1 MHRRV
6 AGITLVV
13 SIVLAGA
20 CRSPSGGRAATGST
34 TTTAND
40 VSSAER
46 RAEEDVRAVLAARE
60 AVRWTTVAR
69 VLGDGTESCIDGRS
83 DRPVLG
89 TPGGDVGEIVVAL
102 GALERTTGAPIDVA
116 ALDHLF
122 DEYEASFGKIY
133 FHTDTR
139 AMTALAAA
147 LAHDAMF
154 AAVAGRVST
163 PSELYRFVLAPPA
176 EYRERLL
183 EELTRPEHV
192 GCGHL
197 RLALSN
203 AEAYGVRAALV
214 RAVIAASF
222 RLAWRDPSAVDFVV
236 LDGEHR
242 ETAIVEVRSTHD
254 IHAHSRVAMV
264 APHAAGK
271 AAFVHHPDVAAFVRR
286 ENGTFFLEHGREL
299 APTIPP
305 QDAYLADLEALAHRQ
320 STETLRR
327 LAPSLPTVN
336 VIADEPRLELQRS
349 VVTTSRCEKDEDCR
363 PGDACSGVSSGAGK
377 VVCGER

>member
-1 MHRRV
+1 MHRRG
-6 AGITLVV
+6 APITLVFF
-13 SIVLAGA
+13 SIALAGA
-20 CRSPSGGRAATGST
+20 CRSPGPGRAATSST
-34 TTTAND
+34 TAANE

-46 RAEEDVRAVLAARE
+46 RAEEDVRAVLAARG

-102 GALERTTGAPIDVA
+102 GALERTAGTPIA
-116 ALDHLF
+116 LGALDHLF

-133 FHTDTR
+133 FHSDSH
-139 AMTALAAA
+139 AMSALAIA
-147 LAHDAMF
+147 LAQDPAF
-154 AAVAGRVST
+154 AAVADQVST
-163 PSELYRFVLAPPA
+163 PTGLHRFVLAPPA

-203 AEAYGVRAALV
+203 AEAYGVRAGLV
-214 RAVIAASF
+214 RAAIAAAF
-222 RLAWRDPSAVDFVV
+222 RLAWRDPASVDFVV

-242 ETAIVEVRSTHD
+242 ETAVVEVRSHHE
-254 IHAHSRVAMV
+254 IHAHTRVAMV

-299 APTIPP
+299 AASLPP
-305 QDAYLADLEALAHRQ
+305 EDAYLADLESLAHRQ
-320 STETLRR
+320 ARETLRR
-327 LAPSLPTVN
+327 LAPSLPTVH
-336 VIADEPRLELQRS
+336 VIADEPRLELEGS
-349 VVTTSRCEKDEDCR
+349 IVTK
-363 PGDACSGVSSGAGK
+363 
-377 VVCGER
+377 